1 MATTHD
7 WGQHSAFYVEIPL
20 RAWIHID
27 KRKRIGVTLFK
38 QIISEAAYKTTK
50 STLIERL
57 NSFKKK
63 KGKSS
68 MLSMA
73 LLKLTEGYDKVR
85 LYLNRLDY
93 LHTMFKHQLYI
104 SQLFLH

>member
-1 MATTHD
+1 MDFIRNIDPLTLATTHD

-63 KGKSS
+63 KKGK
-68 MLSMA
+68 
-73 LLKLTEGYDKVR
+73 
-85 LYLNRLDY
+85 
-93 LHTMFKHQLYI
+93 
-104 SQLFLH
+104 